1 MRGSSPSHGLAA
13 PPAAYIRARGSA
25 LSPCGALGAART
37 KRGTCR
43 ARQVAACCSALP
55 TLPAVEPSESQR
67 YLSFMRSSSSL
78 VSMVTVISSMLA
90 VILAAVFVL
99 IPEARI
105 SLKALEVIGT
115 VLLAVIPPVVA
126 QFFAAAAGLEQR
138 DKAAAEQR
146 KADVAAA
153 AEQREA
159 AAEQRMAD
167 VAAQE
172 ARDRAAAARDES
184 LKSIITSYK
193 MSTNHRIESVAAG
206 LNNLRTTPNTAP
218 PPAVTW
224 SAAEVS
230 ESSPAHRKK
239 MLNVEGEPLHR
250 SSETEQM
257 RMRI

>member
-146 KADVAAA
+146 KADVAA
-153 AEQREA
+153 
-159 AAEQRMAD
+159 
-167 VAAQE
+167 QE

-184 LKSIITSYK
+184 MKSIITRYK
-193 MSTNHRIESVAAG
+193 MSTSHRIESVAAG

-239 MLNVEGEPLHR
+239 MLNVEGEPPHR

>member
-146 KADVAAA
+146 KADVAA
-153 AEQREA
+153 
-159 AAEQRMAD
+159 
-167 VAAQE
+167 QE

-239 MLNVEGEPLHR
+239 MLNVEGEPPHR

>member
-146 KADVAAA
+146 KADVAA
-153 AEQREA
+153 
-159 AAEQRMAD
+159 
-167 VAAQE
+167 QE

-193 MSTNHRIESVAAG
+193 MSTSHRIESVAAG

>member
-146 KADVAAA
+146 KADVAA
-153 AEQREA
+153 
-159 AAEQRMAD
+159 
-167 VAAQE
+167 QE

>member
-153 AEQREA
+153 AEQRK
-159 AAEQRMAD
+159 AD

-193 MSTNHRIESVAAG
+193 MSTSH
-206 LNNLRTTPNTAP
+206 
-218 PPAVTW
+218 
-224 SAAEVS
+224 
-230 ESSPAHRKK
+230 
-239 MLNVEGEPLHR
+239 
-250 SSETEQM
+250 
-257 RMRI
+257 

>member
-1 MRGSSPSHGLAA
+1 
-13 PPAAYIRARGSA
+13 
-25 LSPCGALGAART
+25 
-37 KRGTCR
+37 
-43 ARQVAACCSALP
+43 
-55 TLPAVEPSESQR
+55 
-67 YLSFMRSSSSL
+67 
-78 VSMVTVISSMLA
+78 MLA
-90 VILAAVFVL
+90 VILAAVFIL

-146 KADVAAA
+146 KT
-153 AEQREA
+153 
-159 AAEQRMAD
+159 D

-193 MSTNHRIESVAAG
+193 MSTSHRIESVAAG

-239 MLNVEGEPLHR
+239 MLNVEGEPPHR

>member
-146 KADVAAA
+146 KADVAA
-153 AEQREA
+153 
-159 AAEQRMAD
+159 
-167 VAAQE
+167 QE

-193 MSTNHRIESVAAG
+193 MSTSHRIESVAAG

-239 MLNVEGEPLHR
+239 MLNVEGEPPHR